1 MTRAFVNARVLAGDS
16 FLVEHAVLVDGGR
29 IAGVVAATDPRV
41 REAEVHDLRGASLVP
56 GFIDC
61 QVNGGGGALF
71 NDAPNIDTIRRIGAA
86 HARFGTTGFLP
97 TLISDDI
104 DVMRTAIQAVD
115 EAIGAGVPGV
125 LGIHLEGPYLAP
137 ERRGIHNAAKFHIP
151 LDADL
156 ALVASLRRG
165 RTLITLAP
173 ERVTTEAISNLAARG
188 VIVAGGHTAADY
200 AATRRALDAGMRGFT
215 HLFNAMTPMQSR
227 EPGVVGAALEDPDS
241 WCGLIVDGYHLHP
254 AVLRVA
260 LAAKAQGKL
269 FLVTDAMPPV
279 GSDDD
284 TFELNG
290 ETITCRD
297 GRCVNAQGT
306 LAGSSLDMA
315 AAVRNTIEQAGI
327 APQEALRMASIYPAD
342 FLGLGTT
349 HGQIAAGYSADFVV
363 LDKELRVRE
372 TWIGGERVYASVES

>member
-1 MTRAFVNARVLAGDS
+1 MTKAFVNGRVLAGDH
-16 FLVEHAVLVDGGR
+16 FLAGHAVLVDGGR
-29 IAGVVAATDPRV
+29 ISEVVEATDPRV
-41 REAEVHDLRGASLVP
+41 HAAEVHDLGGTGLVP

-61 QVNGGGGALF
+61 QVNGGGGVLF
-71 NDAPNIDTIRRIGAA
+71 NDAPNVDTIRRIGAA
-86 HARFGTTGFLP
+86 HAKFGTTGFLP
-97 TLISDDI
+97 TLISDDVE
-104 DVMRTAIQAVD
+104 VMRTAISSVDQA
-115 EAIGAGVPGV
+115 ITAGVPGV

-137 ERRGIHNAAKFHIP
+137 ERRGIHNAAKFHVP
-151 LDADL
+151 RSDDL
-156 ALVASLRRG
+156 ALAASLRHG

-173 ERVTTEAISNLAARG
+173 ERVSAEAIGTLVARG

-200 AATRRALDAGMRGFT
+200 ATTRRALNAGMRGFT
-215 HLFNAMTPMQSR
+215 HLFNAMTPLQSR
-227 EPGVVGAALEDPDS
+227 EPGVVGAALEDPAS
-241 WCGLIVDGYHLHP
+241 WGGLIVDGYHLHP

-279 GSDDD
+279 GSSDE

-327 APQEALRMASIYPAD
+327 APEEALRMASTYPAD
-342 FLGLGTT
+342 FLGLGAT
-349 HGQIAAGYSADFVV
+349 HGRIAAGCAADFVV
-363 LDKELRVRE
+363 LDDQLQVRE
-372 TWIGGERVYASVES
+372 TWIGGERVYRA

>member
-1 MTRAFVNARVLAGDS
+1 MGKAFANARVLAGDR
-16 FLVEHAVLVDGGR
+16 FLDEHAVLVDGDR
-29 IAGVVAATDPRV
+29 IVDVVPVADPRV
-41 REAEVHDLRGASLVP
+41 RDADVHDLRGASLVP
-56 GFIDC
+56 GYIDC
-61 QVNGGGGALF
+61 QVNGGGGVLF
-71 NDAPNIDTIRRIGAA
+71 NDAPSVDTVRRIGTA
-86 HARFGTTGFLP
+86 HARYGTTGYLP
-97 TLISDDI
+97 TLISDDV
-104 DVMRTAIQAVD
+104 DVMRTAIQSVD
-115 EAIGAGVPGV
+115 EAIGAGAPGV

-151 LDADL
+151 RDGDL

-173 ERVTTEAISNLAARG
+173 ERVAPEAIGTLVAHG

-200 AATRRALDAGMRGFT
+200 ATTRRALDAGMRGFT
-215 HLFNAMTPMQSR
+215 HLFNAMTSLQSR
-227 EPGVVGAALEDPDS
+227 EPGVVGAALEDRAS

-254 AVLRVA
+254 AVLRIA

-279 GSDDD
+279 GSAND

-297 GRCVNAQGT
+297 GRCINARGT

-327 APQEALRMASIYPAD
+327 APQDALRMASTYPAD
-342 FLGLGTT
+342 FLGLGAT
-349 HGQIAAGYSADFVV
+349 HGRIAPGYKADFVV
-363 LDKELRVRE
+363 LDDALRVRE
-372 TWIGGERVYASVES
+372 TWIGGERVFRAA

>member
-1 MTRAFVNARVLAGDS
+1 
-16 FLVEHAVLVDGGR
+16 
-29 IAGVVAATDPRV
+29 
-41 REAEVHDLRGASLVP
+41 VHDLGGTGLVP

-61 QVNGGGGALF
+61 QVNGGGGVLF
-71 NDAPNIDTIRRIGAA
+71 NDAPNVDTIRRIGAA
-86 HARFGTTGFLP
+86 HAKFGTTGFLP
-97 TLISDDI
+97 TLISDDVE
-104 DVMRTAIQAVD
+104 VMRTAISSVDQA
-115 EAIGAGVPGV
+115 ITAGVPGV

-137 ERRGIHNAAKFHIP
+137 ERRGIHNAAKFHVP
-151 LDADL
+151 RSDDL
-156 ALVASLRRG
+156 ALAASLRHG

-173 ERVTTEAISNLAARG
+173 ERVSAEAIGTLVARG

-200 AATRRALDAGMRGFT
+200 ATTRRALNAGMRGFT
-215 HLFNAMTPMQSR
+215 HLFNAMTPLQSR
-227 EPGVVGAALEDPDS
+227 EPGVVGAALEDPAS
-241 WCGLIVDGYHLHP
+241 WGGLIVDGYHLHP

-279 GSDDD
+279 GSSDE

-327 APQEALRMASIYPAD
+327 APEEALRMASTYPAD
-342 FLGLGTT
+342 FLGLGAT
-349 HGQIAAGYSADFVV
+349 HGRIAAGCAADFVV
-363 LDKELRVRE
+363 LDDQLQVRE
-372 TWIGGERVYASVES
+372 TWIGGERVYRA

>member
-1 MTRAFVNARVLAGDS
+1 MTKAFVNGRILTGER
-16 FLVEHAVLVDGGR
+16 FLTGHAVLVDSGR
-29 IAGVVAATDPRV
+29 IGAVVETTDPRV
-41 REAEVHDLRGASLVP
+41 RAAEAQDLNGASLVP

-61 QVNGGGGALF
+61 QVNGGGGVLF
-71 NDAPNIDTIRRIGAA
+71 NDAPNVDTIRCIGAA
-86 HARFGTTGFLP
+86 HAKFGTTGFLP
-97 TLISDDI
+97 TLISDDVA
-104 DVMRTAIQAVD
+104 VMRMAIQSVD
-115 EAIGAGVPGV
+115 QAISAGVPGV

-137 ERRGIHNAAKFHIP
+137 DRRGIHNAAKFHIP
-151 LDADL
+151 RDEDL
-156 ALVASLRRG
+156 ALVSSLRHG

-173 ERVTTEAISNLAARG
+173 ERVSAEAIGTLVARG

-215 HLFNAMTPMQSR
+215 HLFNAMTPLQSR
-227 EPGVVGAALEDPDS
+227 EPGVVGAALEDSAS

-260 LAAKAQGKL
+260 LAAKAKGKL

-279 GSDDD
+279 GSDDE

-297 GRCVNAQGT
+297 GRCVNANGT

-327 APQEALRMASIYPAD
+327 SRQEALRMASTYAAD
-342 FLGLGTT
+342 FLGLSAT
-349 HGQIAAGYSADFVV
+349 HGQIAEGYAADFVV
-363 LDKELRVRE
+363 LDDALQVRE
-372 TWIGGERVYASVES
+372 TWISGERVYRA

>member
-1 MTRAFVNARVLAGDS
+1 MTRAFVNGRILTGER
-16 FLVEHAVLVDGGR
+16 FLSGHAVLVDGGR
-29 IAGVVAATDPRV
+29 ISAVIEATDPRA
-41 REAEVHDLRGASLVP
+41 RAADVHDLDGASLVP

-61 QVNGGGGALF
+61 QVNGGGGVLF
-71 NDAPNIDTIRRIGAA
+71 NDAPCVDTIQRIGAA

-97 TLISDDI
+97 TLISDDVE
-104 DVMRTAIQAVD
+104 VMRTAIQSVD
-115 EAIGAGVPGV
+115 QAISTGVPGV

-137 ERRGIHNAAKFHIP
+137 DRRGIHNAAKFHIP
-151 LDADL
+151 GDDDL
-156 ALVASLRRG
+156 ALVSSLRHG
-165 RTLITLAP
+165 CTLITLAP
-173 ERVTTEAISNLAARG
+173 ERVSAEAIGTLVARG

-215 HLFNAMTPMQSR
+215 HLFNAMTPLLSR
-227 EPGVVGAALEDPDS
+227 EPGVVGAALEDSAS

-279 GSDDD
+279 GSADD
-284 TFELNG
+284 TFQLNG

-327 APQEALRMASIYPAD
+327 APQEALRMASAYPAD
-342 FLGLGTT
+342 FLGLGAS
-349 HGQIAAGYSADFVV
+349 HGRIAAGYAADFVV
-363 LDKELRVRE
+363 LDDALSVRE
-372 TWIGGERVYASVES
+372 TWIGGQRVYRA

>member
-1 MTRAFVNARVLAGDS
+1 MTKAFVNGRILTGER
-16 FLVEHAVLVDGGR
+16 FLTGHAVLVDSGR
-29 IAGVVAATDPRV
+29 ISAVVETTDPRV
-41 REAEVHDLRGASLVP
+41 RVAEAQDLNGASLVP

-61 QVNGGGGALF
+61 QVNGGGGVLF
-71 NDAPNIDTIRRIGAA
+71 NDAPNVDTIRCIGAA
-86 HARFGTTGFLP
+86 HAKFGTTGFLP
-97 TLISDDI
+97 TLISDDVA
-104 DVMRTAIQAVD
+104 VMRMAIQSVD
-115 EAIGAGVPGV
+115 QAISAGVPGV

-137 ERRGIHNAAKFHIP
+137 DRRGIHNAAKFHIP
-151 LDADL
+151 RDEDL
-156 ALVASLRRG
+156 ALVSSLRHG

-173 ERVTTEAISNLAARG
+173 ERVSAEAIGTLVARG

-215 HLFNAMTPMQSR
+215 HLFNAMTPLQSR
-227 EPGVVGAALEDPDS
+227 EPGVVGAALEDSAS

-260 LAAKAQGKL
+260 LAAKAKGKL

-279 GSDDD
+279 GSDDE

-297 GRCVNAQGT
+297 GRCVNANGT

-327 APQEALRMASIYPAD
+327 SRQEALRMASTYAAD
-342 FLGLGTT
+342 FLGLSAT
-349 HGQIAAGYSADFVV
+349 HGQIAEGYAADFVV
-363 LDKELRVRE
+363 LDDALQVRE
-372 TWIGGERVYASVES
+372 TWISGERVYRA